1 MNLERINIIAY
12 KAVCILCFLAS
23 TFFGIKIVCD
33 LLFVKGFFSLF
44 SAAIFALL
52 FFQKPSLR
60 TWLQVIA
67 IMVIDAN
74 IISELAKI

>member
-1 MNLERINIIAY
+1 MSFNSINIVSY
-12 KAVCILCFLAS
+12 KTVCILSFLAS
-23 TFFGIKIVCD
+23 ASLGIKIVCD
-33 LLFVKGFFSLF
+33 QLLVKGLFSLF

-67 IMVIDAN
+67 VIVINAS
-74 IISELAKI
+74 IIGELAKI